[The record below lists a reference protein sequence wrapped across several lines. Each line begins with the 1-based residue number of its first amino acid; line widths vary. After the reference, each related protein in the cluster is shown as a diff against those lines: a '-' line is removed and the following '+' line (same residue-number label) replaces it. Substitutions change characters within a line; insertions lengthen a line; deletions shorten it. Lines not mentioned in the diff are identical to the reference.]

1 MADGQ
6 YSGRRIKRKNSRGEY
21 IIGEKLGVGGEGE
34 IYAVANDAQKAV
46 KIYLPGKDGNA
57 VKLPT
62 MEGMTPRFTKE
73 RIGHPPLAWPEQ
85 SIREQPSN
93 TVVGFVMPR
102 VNTDRT
108 MIVGEFFTPDDRQE
122 KLRKMDV
129 SLSGIQIQETKW
141 KIIRNLSKIMAQVHG
156 QGHLIGDIN
165 ERNILVEPQNG
176 DVSIV
181 DCDSFQI
188 RDSENKVIYRCRVGH
203 PDYTAPELLLQMKG
217 ICNQRKCPGVPPG
230 EHKKGYPCITRSQE
244 HDRFG
249 IAVIAFQLLMDGN
262 HPYDCRIDEG
272 RNRGDGPRVEK
283 IKQRYYPYSRSK
295 PSYIHVNNRENEIR
309 YSKLPH
315 HIKDLFE
322 RAFT

>member
-1 MADGQ
+1 MADGK

-21 IIGEKLGVGGEGE
+21 IIGEKLGEGGEGE
-34 IYAVANDAQKAV
+34 IYAVANDAQKVV

-57 VKLPT
+57 VKLPA

-85 SIREQPSN
+85 SIRNQPSN

-108 MIVGEFFTPDDRQE
+108 MTAGEFFTPKVRQA
-122 KLRKMDV
+122 KLRDMNV
-129 SLSGIQIQETKW
+129 LLSGIQIRDTKW
-141 KIIRNLSKIMAQVHG
+141 KIIRNLSNTMARVHE

-165 ERNILVEPQNG
+165 ERNILVEPENG

-188 RDSENKVIYRCRVGH
+188 RDSENKVIYRCKVGR
-203 PDYTAPELLLQMKG
+203 PDYTAPELLTRMQG
-217 ICNQRKCPGVPPG
+217 ACNEGKCPGGPPG
-230 EHKKGYPCITRSQE
+230 KHQKGYPCITRSQE

-249 IAVIAFQLLMDGN
+249 IAVIAFQLLMDGS

-272 RNRGDGPRVEK
+272 RNRGADTRREK
-283 IKQRYYPYSRSK
+283 IKQGYYPYSRSK

-309 YSKLPH
+309 YSKLPDN
-315 HIKDLFE
+315 IKDLFE